1 MNADKEVL
9 VFELDDKLYAF
20 PISQMKEVI
29 ALPPCNI
36 APMMPPYL
44 LGVINYKNSVLPVYS
59 LEKIF
64 GIEQSKKNSLC
75 LIVNSRLGLLGYAID
90 AVLGIRSLEKATQ
103 IEERVSVLPGEL
115 RIVSTV
121 QLAMQEKPV
130 HILNN

>member
-29 ALPPCNI
+29 ALPHCNI

-64 GIEQSKKNSLC
+64 GIEQGKKNSLC
-75 LIVNSRLGLLGYAID
+75 LIVNSRLGLLGYAIET
-90 AVLGIRSLEKATQ
+90 VLGIRSLEKATQ
-103 IEERVSVLPGEL
+103 VEERVSVLPGEL

-121 QLAMQEKPV
+121 QLAMQEKPI